1 MPIVEFLL
9 YLKCFAII
17 SFSLFSSL
25 SPRSLNLCL
34 IYEWKELCELTN
46 AQHWLLLYCFSFDF
60 YYGMCVYVNVVHAC
74 VSMKYRVNKD
84 IWVSGS
90 VAVSHL

>member
-1 MPIVEFLL
+1 MPIVEILL
-9 YLKCFAII
+9 YLKSFAII
-17 SFSLFSSL
+17 SFSPFPLL
-25 SPRSLNLCL
+25 YPSLNLCL
-34 IYEWKELCELTN
+34 IYEWKVLCELIN

-74 VSMKYRVNKD
+74 VSMKSRMNKE
-84 IWVSGS
+84 IWVYGS